1 MDHQLPFIGI
11 SNAAFRRNNV
21 VVLRADLR
29 YQFLK
34 NNYLTAA
41 FNYSRDFYSFK
52 KFETGENLFGA
63 GVGYAYDSIVGPL
76 KAQVFWSSLTR
87 KVGAYLSVGFD
98 F

>member
-1 MDHQLPFIGI
+1 MVGAELDEAGADPPLDLL
-11 SNAAFRRNNV
+11 

-34 NNYLTAA
+34 NNYLTAT

-52 KFETGENLFGA
+52 KFETGENLYGA
-63 GVGYAYDSIVGPL
+63 GIEYAYDSVVGPL
-76 KAQVFWSSLTR
+76 KAQVFWSSMTR
-87 KVGAYLSVGFD
+87 KVGAYLSLGFD